1 MGHFVKT
8 VVIHAPVAQVW
19 DFITHTSRLTEWAA
33 EAVAEASAD
42 AMVIGTTWTE
52 KMHVAGAPLE
62 TTWRIAEQ
70 DPERKLVFVGT
81 STGGGKARG
90 QHTLAPHADG
100 TEMTTEVEYSLPGSV
115 FGRMLDKLVMERK
128 TEGDIAEMLRKAKER
143 LETGRH

>member
-8 VVIHAPVAQVW
+8 VIIRAPVAQVW

-33 EAVAEASAD
+33 EAVEAASAD
-42 AMVIGTTWTE
+42 AMVVGTTWTE

-70 DPERKLVFVGT
+70 DAERKLVFIGT

-115 FGRMLDKLVMERK
+115 FGRVLDKLVMERK

-143 LETGRH
+143 LEAGG

>member
-33 EAVAEASAD
+33 EAVEAASAD

-62 TTWRIAEQ
+62 TTWRIQEH
-70 DPERKLVFVGT
+70 DPEHKLVFVGT

-90 QHTLAPHADG
+90 QHTLAPHGDG
-100 TEMTTEVEYSLPGSV
+100 TQMTTEVEYSLP
-115 FGRMLDKLVMERK
+115 
-128 TEGDIAEMLRKAKER
+128 
-143 LETGRH
+143 